1 MTKVDT
7 LNRHVAANIRAEVA
21 RRGMLQ
27 SELADRLNLTRPTV
41 SQILN
46 GTTAITLDRL
56 EQIADVLQVDAA
68 ALVVTPAGSIPPRQ
82 S

>member
-7 LNRHVAANIRAEVA
+7 LNRHVAGNIRAEVA

-27 SELADRLNLTRPTV
+27 SELADALHLTRPTV

-68 ALVVTPAGSIPPRQ
+68 ALVVTPPGSIPPRQ